1 MEDNNSDY
9 KEIYMPI
16 DFNKSYPHLLHALN
30 RFHLIIIVIINI
42 SYYIII
48 KIIIKIIIIIII
60 ISLLLV

>member
-42 SYYIII
+42 SLLL
-48 KIIIKIIIIIII
+48 
-60 ISLLLV
+60 SLLLLKLLSLSLPLLSHYY

>member
-30 RFHLIIIVIINI
+30 RFHLIIIVIII
-42 SYYIII
+42 ILLSKLLSKLLSLSFLSHYY
-48 KIIIKIIIIIII
+48 
-60 ISLLLV
+60 